1 MRLFAE
7 LWEALGAAARLR
19 RVQHHMSPADH
30 LWQHDS
36 GRVRVRVREK
46 EARETPFSPY
56 VAPRFPHMSEMNSS
70 FEEEEMGE
78 SRLFFFLWRVTR
90 KRVWRVWGGVSHVT
104 RKSV

>member
-7 LWEALGAAARLR
+7 LWEALGAAALLR

-30 LWQHDS
+30 LWQNDS
-36 GRVRVRVREK
+36 GRVRVREK

-78 SRLFFFLWRVTR
+78 SRLFFFC
-90 KRVWRVWGGVSHVT
+90 GA
-104 RKSV
+104 